1 MSAMG
6 AGSERLASKDFFAR
20 EYFLEDIRWMVARLL
35 GRPDARG
42 EVDWVTTATRGRAS
56 Y

>member
-6 AGSERLASKDFFAR
+6 AETERFGSKDFFAR

-35 GRPDARG
+35 GRPNPRG
-42 EVDWVTTATRGRAS
+42 EVERAPNATRGRAS